1 GRQFQPREFVNL
13 GDDENAAAGRVLSV
27 YPATEGLSFKLLRS
41 IIDSHL
47 DALLP
52 QLEEYLPVEVLR
64 SAGVPGIADALR
76 MVHRPVTLEEAM
88 RGRSRLAFEELFFV
102 QLLHQRARE
111 LARMHRAGIGF
122 VNKRTL

>member
-1 GRQFQPREFVNL
+1 
-13 GDDENAAAGRVLSV
+13 
-27 YPATEGLSFKLLRS
+27 
-41 IIDSHL
+41 
-47 DALLP
+47 
-52 QLEEYLPVEVLR
+52 LEEYLPVEVLR

-122 VNKRTL
+122 VNKRTLTSRLRESLPFQLTSAQVRAVREIVADMCSARRM